1 MISPQYFIN
10 ALIDRGVRF
19 FTGVPCSYLT
29 PLINEAIATEETD
42 YVIASSEGD
51 ALAMASGAWL
61 GGKLGVVMC
70 QNSGLGNM
78 INPLTSL
85 NAPFRIPVLLLITW
99 RGKPGEK
106 DEPQHEVMG
115 KITTGLLD
123 LIGIQ
128 WSYFPENDAMVLT
141 SLETAISVIKKSH
154 RPYAFILQKNS
165 FMSGKPEPKTQEN
178 TDLATREEALS
189 VFLKYAPK
197 DAPVI
202 ATTGKTGRELYT
214 LEDHAKHLY
223 CVGSMGYASA
233 LAHGLALNSKK
244 PVFVID
250 GDGAAIMHLGNLTS
264 IGASAPTN
272 LVHVI
277 LDNGTYDS
285 TGAQATVSQHVD
297 FAGIGK
303 SVGYKNQI
311 NCHSLEDFAEVI
323 KLVTCNGPT
332 LIHLKIKRGSMKNLG
347 RPEIKPHEIARR
359 LRQHIH
365 KMKMEK

>member
-1 MISPQYFIN
+1 MICPEYFTN
-10 ALIDRGVRF
+10 ALIDRGVQF

-29 PLINEAIATEETD
+29 PLINEVIATEVTD

-61 GGKLGVVMC
+61 AGKLGLVMC

-85 NAPFRIPVLLLITW
+85 NAPFNIPVLLLITW
-99 RGKPGEK
+99 RGKPGEP

-123 LIGIQ
+123 LMGIQ
-128 WSYFPENDAMVLT
+128 WSYFPETEAEVLASLDKAM
-141 SLETAISVIKKSH
+141 SVMGNAH
-154 RPYAFILQKNS
+154 CPYALILQKDS
-165 FMSGKPEPKTQEN
+165 FKTGKPAPKVVE
-178 TDLATREEALS
+178 DAHLPTREEVLS
-189 VFLKYAPK
+189 TFLKSLP
-197 DAPVI
+197 DEVSVI

-214 LEDHAKHLY
+214 LQDHSKHFY
-223 CVGSMGYASA
+223 CVGSMGYANA
-233 LAHGLALNSKK
+233 LAHGVALNSKK

-264 IGASAPTN
+264 IGASAPSN

-285 TGAQATVSQHVD
+285 TGAQATVSEYVD
-297 FAGIGK
+297 FAALAK
-303 SVGYKNQI
+303 SLGYKKQFR
-311 NCHSLEDFAEVI
+311 CSSLRDFSNALKTVDSG
-323 KLVTCNGPT
+323 GPA
-332 LIHLKIKRGSMKNLG
+332 LIHLKIKSGSMKNLG
-347 RPEIKPHEIARR
+347 RPAVKPHEIARR
-359 LRQHIH
+359 LRQHIQ
-365 KMKMEK
+365 KMEQGE